1 LFFFFAEWGNL
12 YVIGSVATTLF
23 MGGWQVPPVT
33 DNAVLLGILQFVT
46 FFLKAYFWVFVAMW
60 VRATLPRVR
69 VDQLMALCWKYMVP
83 LSFVCLMGTI
93 GFMFMSDQGR
103 RIFGALTLGFAI
115 ATIINFFRR
124 VGFQFRSAK
133 PEFYWKPQI

>member
-1 LFFFFAEWGNL
+1 ML
-12 YVIGSVATTLF
+12 
-23 MGGWQVPPVT
+23 
-33 DNAVLLGILQFVT
+33 
-46 FFLKAYFWVFVAMW
+46 
-60 VRATLPRVR
+60 
-69 VDQLMALCWKYMVP
+69 
-83 LSFVCLMGTI
+83 GTI
-93 GFMFMSDQGR
+93 GFMFMDENSR

>member
-1 LFFFFAEWGNL
+1 ML
-12 YVIGSVATTLF
+12 
-23 MGGWQVPPVT
+23 
-33 DNAVLLGILQFVT
+33 
-46 FFLKAYFWVFVAMW
+46 
-60 VRATLPRVR
+60 
-69 VDQLMALCWKYMVP
+69 
-83 LSFVCLMGTI
+83 GTI